1 MLTLVNNRIKSAV
14 NVLWFIMM
22 MNIILADDH
31 SLFRDS
37 MALWLKQ
44 LADDVRVI
52 QASTYDEVVAFIGS
66 EPSLDIVLLD
76 LYMPG
81 MRGAVSVE
89 QLVRLD
95 GDAPIVMMS
104 ADENPNM
111 IKQCIH
117 AGASGY
123 LLKSSD
129 GQVVLGAI
137 RTILAGGSFVPI
149 SMLDDD
155 VVMPTL
161 NNKQHQIL
169 LLMAEGLSNKEIAEQ
184 TSLSAGTV
192 KQYVSIILK
201 ALAAHN
207 RTQAIIKAK
216 EIGLLKPV

>member
-1 MLTLVNNRIKSAV
+1 
-14 NVLWFIMM
+14 MM

-155 VVMPTL
+155 VAMPTL

>member
-1 MLTLVNNRIKSAV
+1 
-14 NVLWFIMM
+14 
-22 MNIILADDH
+22 
-31 SLFRDS
+31 

-155 VVMPTL
+155 VAMPTL

>member
-1 MLTLVNNRIKSAV
+1 
-14 NVLWFIMM
+14 MM

-66 EPSLDIVLLD
+66 ESSLDIVLLD

-155 VVMPTL
+155 VAMPML

>member
-1 MLTLVNNRIKSAV
+1 
-14 NVLWFIMM
+14 MM

-155 VVMPTL
+155 VAMPML
-161 NNKQHQIL
+161 NNKQYQIL

>member
-1 MLTLVNNRIKSAV
+1 M
-14 NVLWFIMM
+14 LWFIMV

-155 VVMPTL
+155 VAVPTL
-161 NNKQHQIL
+161 NNKQHQVL

-184 TSLSAGTV
+184 TNLSAGTV

-201 ALAAHN
+201 VLEVHN
-207 RTQAIIKAK
+207 RTQAIIIAK